1 MGGIGLGL
9 FIFVAV
15 LVSIVTFVLMIVMA
29 GSKKTDGERLHMVKM
44 IYYYAI
50 SFITLIMVIGGGIA
64 LFMALADVVAPP
76 VGASTDAAINS
87 AIKSLGWIV
96 IPGPIFYFTQRRIR
110 EIKVEKVG

>member
-1 MGGIGLGL
+1 MLAGFMITVGV
-9 FIFVAV
+9 FVT
-15 LVSIVTFVLMIVMA
+15 IVTLLLMIILA
-29 GSKKTDGERLHMVKM
+29 SSKKTQGERFHMIKM

-64 LFMALADVVAPP
+64 LFIALADVIAPAA
-76 VGASTDAAINS
+76 GANNDAAVNS

-96 IPGPIFYFTQRRIR
+96 IPGPIFYLAQRRIR